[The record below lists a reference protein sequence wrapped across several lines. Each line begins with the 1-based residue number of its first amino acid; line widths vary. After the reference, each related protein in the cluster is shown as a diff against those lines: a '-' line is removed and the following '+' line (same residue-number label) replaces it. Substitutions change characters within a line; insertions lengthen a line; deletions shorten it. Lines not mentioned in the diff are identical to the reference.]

1 MPLSSK
7 CKGDLCDF
15 RFLSLCFSSDISGSY
30 NCAQEQQLV
39 LSRCPILRFPF
50 SVMPVSLTTI
60 SLIFSLFSL
69 RSFHTVAHICKH
81 NKQFL
86 KHSTIFLKHNTKLS
100 KHNTILSKHNTKL
113 SKHNTILSKHNTKL
127 SKKNTILSKHNTTL
141 SKHNIKLPKHNTK
154 LSKHN
159 TKITE
164 TQSYMLL
171 YNVQSYH

>member
-15 RFLSLCFSSDISGSY
+15 RFLSFRFSSNISGSY

-69 RSFHTVAHICKH
+69 RSFQLAISPSAQGNVNLEIR
-81 NKQFL
+81 QF
-86 KHSTIFLKHNTKLS
+86 
-100 KHNTILSKHNTKL
+100 
-113 SKHNTILSKHNTKL
+113 
-127 SKKNTILSKHNTTL
+127 
-141 SKHNIKLPKHNTK
+141 
-154 LSKHN
+154 
-159 TKITE
+159 E
-164 TQSYMLL
+164 
-171 YNVQSYH
+171 